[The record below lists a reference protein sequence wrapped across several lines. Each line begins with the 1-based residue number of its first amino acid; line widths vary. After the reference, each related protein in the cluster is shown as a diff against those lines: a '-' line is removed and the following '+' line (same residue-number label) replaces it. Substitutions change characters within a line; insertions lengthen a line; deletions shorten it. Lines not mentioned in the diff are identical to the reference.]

1 MKTTITTGAIALTL
15 ALIPLTAFAAYMAQS
30 VEGTPITTELFGED
44 SRTGE
49 FKIVA
54 TKTVPQ
60 TKLDNLL
67 TDVKSGLVMPK
78 KEVINLTKEE
88 QQRRESLGKEYMR
101 KLEVAKADGEITAV
115 ERFLIVAG
123 L

>member
-1 MKTTITTGAIALTL
+1 MKKQITTAAVAISL

-49 FKIVA
+49 FKIVG
-54 TKTVPQ
+54 TKILPQ

-78 KEVINLTKEE
+78 KEVVNLTKEE
-88 QQRRESLGKEYMR
+88 QQRRESMGKEYMR
-101 KLEVAKADGEITAV
+101 KLELAKADGEITFV
-115 ERFLIVAG
+115 ERLVIVAG